1 MGKLEKK
8 ERKKEKKRK
17 KCLNASK
24 VGVRQR
30 RRNECLY
37 GWKRWGD
44 LSQLCSL
51 LTETVPPKRIF
62 NSMRTTPQRKRE
74 KMHCSS
80 SRVVLL
86 SRPGNVWRF
95 LSLHLLFHL
104 RLIPLGIA
112 NYHSPRLRERERER
126 KRMMIN
132 PSLPTELTS
141 RLLYSIPS
149 GYFIYF
155 QFIHTHSLLI
165 PFSSA
170 SGHRDD
176 DDVKYSFVSLR
187 NKIKLHLTFWIR
199 IQRGKGIYCRGLYR
213 LIQ

>member
-1 MGKLEKK
+1 MALYVGLLSDSIGEQLFCYRPKLKFIRNGKDGEERKK
-8 ERKKEKKRK
+8 ERKEKKRK

-51 LTETVPPKRIF
+51 LTETVAPKRIF

-112 NYHSPRLRERERER
+112 NYHSPRLREREKGRGWW
-126 KRMMIN
+126 
-132 PSLPTELTS
+132 
-141 RLLYSIPS
+141 SIPVFPLS
-149 GYFIYF
+149 WRLVFY
-155 QFIHTHSLLI
+155 I
-165 PFSSA
+165 PF
-170 SGHRDD
+170 
-176 DDVKYSFVSLR
+176 
-187 NKIKLHLTFWIR
+187 HLGTS
-199 IQRGKGIYCRGLYR
+199 YTSNLYIHI
-213 LIQ
+213 LY

>member
-17 KCLNASK
+17 KCLNTSK

-30 RRNECLY
+30 RRNEWLY

-112 NYHSPRLRERERER
+112 NYHSPQLRERERER
-126 KRMMIN
+126 ERK
-132 PSLPTELTS
+132 EE
-141 RLLYSIPS
+141 
-149 GYFIYF
+149 
-155 QFIHTHSLLI
+155 
-165 PFSSA
+165 
-170 SGHRDD
+170 DD
-176 DDVKYSFVSLR
+176 DQSQSSHWADVSSSIFHSIWVLHILPIYTYTFFTNSF
-187 NKIKLHLTFWIR
+187 FIR
-199 IQRGKGIYCRGLYR
+199 IWAQRWWWR
-213 LIQ
+213 